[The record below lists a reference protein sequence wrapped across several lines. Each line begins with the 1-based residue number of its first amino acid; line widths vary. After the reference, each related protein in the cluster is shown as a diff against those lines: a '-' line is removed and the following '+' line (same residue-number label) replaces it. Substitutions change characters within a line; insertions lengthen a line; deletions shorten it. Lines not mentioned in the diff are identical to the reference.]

1 MNIKT
6 AVHNRLMKI
15 QGLLRQIYHK
25 YRVVK
30 RMKRASTSVN
40 QDHCSRRYG
49 FLQTQ
54 SVVLVHTVYIPIAN
68 LNFANFLHIAV
79 PG

>member
-30 RMKRASTSVN
+30 RMKSIHQRKPRALAGFRNVLAGGA
-40 QDHCSRRYG
+40 QIRKRKKKRRERKEKRKE
-49 FLQTQ
+49 FD
-54 SVVLVHTVYIPIAN
+54 
-68 LNFANFLHIAV
+68 
-79 PG
+79 

>member
-1 MNIKT
+1 MSYISLFLKT
-6 AVHNRLMKI
+6 RNF
-15 QGLLRQIYHK
+15 LLRSFQFGTTQK
-25 YRVVK
+25 
-30 RMKRASTSVN
+30 SV
-40 QDHCSRRYG
+40 HCSRRYG

-68 LNFANFLHIAV
+68 LNFANLLYIAV

>member
-30 RMKRASTSVN
+30 RMKIIHQRKPRSLLPALRIPTDSVRSLGTYRVN
-40 QDHCSRRYG
+40 TDR
-49 FLQTQ
+49 
-54 SVVLVHTVYIPIAN
+54 
-68 LNFANFLHIAV
+68 
-79 PG
+79 

>member
-6 AVHNRLMKI
+6 AVHNKLMKI

-30 RMKRASTSVN
+30 RMKSIHQRKPRALA
-40 QDHCSRRYG
+40 G
-49 FLQTQ
+49 FRN
-54 SVVLVHTVYIPIAN
+54 VLVERK
-68 LNFANFLHIAV
+68 
-79 PG
+79 